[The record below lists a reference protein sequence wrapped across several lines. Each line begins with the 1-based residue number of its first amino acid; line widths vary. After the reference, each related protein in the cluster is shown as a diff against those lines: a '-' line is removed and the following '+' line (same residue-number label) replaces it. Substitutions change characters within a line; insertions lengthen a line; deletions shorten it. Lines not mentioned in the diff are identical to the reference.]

1 MTHPLLALLR
11 ALCFEGGGARCRAFI
26 AVLEALDPHLPPHL
40 RGWRVPVAA
49 GTSAGA
55 IAALAIA
62 LRLPLRWALD
72 GIPWG
77 RIGPRFGLW
86 GNTKRLRRC
95 LEQMVREGGLPAE
108 VTLAELPERTGCTLY
123 VTVRDLTWSSTRTL
137 LLGPE
142 MLGDLPVVD
151 AVTASAALP
160 GVFRPVRLGR
170 LTLWDGG
177 VAANYPFDLVLE
189 RHDLV
194 PEQMLGLRVDL
205 PDEVGEGHY
214 IEPPSW
220 WEALPRLV
228 LGLAAEANS
237 HVPEELWEDR
247 TVRVLVDD
255 SVRASDFDL
264 TTAQQQMLDQRGR
277 EAAVAWLERDRE
289 EAA

>member
-1 MTHPLLALLR
+1 MTHPHLANLR
-11 ALCFEGGGARCRAFI
+11 ALCLEGGGARCGCYPA
-26 AVLEALDPHLPPHL
+26 ALEALETQLPPHL

-62 LRLPLRWALD
+62 LRLPLRWSLD

-77 RIGPRFGLW
+77 HIGPRFGLW
-86 GNTKRLRRC
+86 GSTKRLRRC
-95 LEQMVREGGLPAE
+95 LEQMVLEGGLPAE

-189 RHDLV
+189 RHGLV

-214 IEPPSW
+214 VEPPSW

-228 LGLAAEANS
+228 LGLAAEANA

-247 TVRVLVDD
+247 TVRVLVGD
-255 SVRASDFDL
+255 SIKASDFDL
-264 TTAQQQMLDQRGR
+264 TPDQQRTLDRRGR
-277 EAAVAWLERDRE
+277 EAAVRWLERGE